1 MQKNILAR
9 HKYFIR
15 EGEYANMRILRWID
29 KHLEITLMVISLVAI
44 CFFMTA
50 QVIARRF
57 LGLSISFSEELCRH
71 LFVWMGFLSIS
82 YSIRAGSIIRL
93 DIVNLLL
100 PKKVIKALTVIVDLF
115 MGAMFAYLTFQS
127 MTIVFTMNQRWSSLP
142 ISMNWVYA
150 VLPVGFALSSLRS
163 LQMCIIGAKTNIQ
176 NIEMIADEFV
186 TAEKKNLSCD
196 TEEV

>member
-1 MQKNILAR
+1 M
-9 HKYFIR
+9 
-15 EGEYANMRILRWID
+15 
-29 KHLEITLMVISLVAI
+29 
-44 CFFMTA
+44 
-50 QVIARRF
+50 
-57 LGLSISFSEELCRH
+57 
-71 LFVWMGFLSIS
+71 
-82 YSIRAGSIIRL
+82 
-93 DIVNLLL
+93 LL

-115 MGAMFAYLTFQS
+115 MGAMFAYLTLQS

-150 VLPVGFALSSLRS
+150 GLPVGFALSSLRS

-196 TEEV
+196 TEEE

>member
-1 MQKNILAR
+1 M
-9 HKYFIR
+9 
-15 EGEYANMRILRWID
+15 
-29 KHLEITLMVISLVAI
+29 
-44 CFFMTA
+44 
-50 QVIARRF
+50 
-57 LGLSISFSEELCRH
+57 
-71 LFVWMGFLSIS
+71 
-82 YSIRAGSIIRL
+82 
-93 DIVNLLL
+93 LL

-163 LQMCIIGAKTNIQ
+163 FQMCIIGAKTNIQ

>member
-150 VLPVGFALSSLRS
+150 ALPVGFALSSLRS

-186 TAEKKNLSCD
+186 AAEKKNSSC
-196 TEEV
+196 

>member
-1 MQKNILAR
+1 
-9 HKYFIR
+9 
-15 EGEYANMRILRWID
+15 
-29 KHLEITLMVISLVAI
+29 
-44 CFFMTA
+44 MTA

-57 LGLSISFSEELCRH
+57 LGLSISFSEELCRY

-115 MGAMFAYLTFQS
+115 MGAMFAYLPLQS

-150 VLPVGFALSSLRS
+150 GLPVGFALSSLRS

-196 TEEV
+196 TEEE